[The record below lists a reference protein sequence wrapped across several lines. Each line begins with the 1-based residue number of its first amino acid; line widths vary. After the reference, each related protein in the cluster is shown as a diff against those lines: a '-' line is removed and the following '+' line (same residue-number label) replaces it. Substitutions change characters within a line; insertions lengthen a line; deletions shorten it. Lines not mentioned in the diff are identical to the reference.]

1 MEGLELRQPISSV
14 TSSLLRQFLTTAVQK
29 GTGRKSQVP
38 GYLTGGKTGTA
49 EKINPETGRRAG
61 GKYLVSFIGAC
72 PMNDPQ
78 VVIYVVVDEP
88 NVENQ
93 ADSTYP
99 QVLFRSIATEVFP
112 ALGLYPTEDVT
123 PDLLQYLGM
132 TQAQVVTENGS
143 NNRKTPSFQ
152 AFDSY
157 GNLYNDAFVNREG
170 QIVNT
175 YGTIIEGA
183 YVDEKGHV
191 IDGYGNTMMD
201 ADGNVI
207 SVNSSSGIEEEEE
220 DIDPTA
226 ENPDIAAPPD
236 EISVAA
242 DRDATTWAGVT
253 DEDLAEEG

>member
-1 MEGLELRQPISSV
+1 LTLGTEIRGSFMNNIVIYSTKPLPELQASLCDIDEYDVKTISIDQITGSDDN
-14 TSSLLRQFLTTAVQK
+14 SISL
-29 GTGRKSQVP
+29 
-38 GYLTGGKTGTA
+38 A
-49 EKINPETGRRAG
+49 EKIE
-61 GKYLVSFIGAC
+61 
-72 PMNDPQ
+72 
-78 VVIYVVVDEP
+78 DES
-88 NVENQ
+88 Q
-93 ADSTYP
+93 
-99 QVLFRSIATEVFP
+99 
-112 ALGLYPTEDVT
+112 
-123 PDLLQYLGM
+123 
-132 TQAQVVTENGS
+132 
-143 NNRKTPSFQ
+143 KQ

-157 GNLYNDAFVNREG
+157 GNLYNDAFVKREG

-236 EISVAA
+236 EMSGAA